1 MMIRNNDFKINN
13 SPKIEPSLF
22 TGVSCN
28 SKAVKEGHLFVA
40 IKGEKLDGH
49 DFLDEAWE
57 RGARVA
63 VVQTD
68 IGNTSGIK
76 KIIVPDTRVALAAIA
91 AEYYSYP
98 SRKLKVLG
106 ITGTNGKTTT
116 SYLIRNILACSNEDS
131 GLIGTISYR
140 LGDRD
145 IPATNTTPGPLEL
158 ESMLAQMHSIG
169 LRYCVMEVSSHALDQ
184 HRVDGI
190 EFSGAVFTNLTPEHL
205 DYHKDMGSYF
215 NAKLKLF
222 QNLSPDSFAVLNA
235 DDEYGARIKKLA
247 DSNVITFGIDNK
259 ADVMASS
266 IKLSLEGI
274 QAIITAPKWD
284 FTVTSKLLGRHNV
297 YNILGSVGA
306 GMGLGLTSDAIKSGI
321 EGLQGVP
328 GRLEIIDCGQ
338 PFKVFVDY
346 AHTPDA
352 LEKLLAALRPL
363 VSGRIIL
370 VFGCGGDRD
379 RTKRPL
385 MGRVAARF
393 ADTVILTSDN
403 PRSES
408 PESIIREIED
418 GLTGSINWTK
428 EIDRAEAIKRGLSM
442 ALSGVS
448 SDDAVVIAGKGHE
461 VYQIFKDVTVP
472 FDDRDVVRKILS
484 R

>member
-1 MMIRNNDFKINN
+1 M
-13 SPKIEPSLF
+13 
-22 TGVSCN
+22 
-28 SKAVKEGHLFVA
+28 KEGHLFVA

-63 VVQTD
+63 IVQTD
-68 IGNTSGIK
+68 RGNTSGIK
-76 KIIVPDTRVALAAIA
+76 KIIVPDTRVALAEIA

-98 SRKLKVLG
+98 SHKLKVVG

-158 ESMLAQMHSIG
+158 ESMLAQMYSIG

-190 EFSGAVFTNLTPEHL
+190 KFSGAVFTNLTPEHL
-205 DYHKDMGSYF
+205 DYHKNMGSYF

-235 DDEYGARIKKLA
+235 DDEYGTKIKKMTTSKPVRNEFLNG
-247 DSNVITFGIDNK
+247 SNVITFGIDNK

-274 QAIITAPKWD
+274 QAIITTPEWD
-284 FTVTSKLLGRHNV
+284 FTMTSKLIGRHNV
-297 YNILGSVGA
+297 YNILGSIGT
-306 GMGLGLTSDAIKSGI
+306 GMGLGLTSDAIRSGI

-328 GRLEIIDCGQ
+328 GRLEIVDCGQ

-385 MGRVAARF
+385 MGRVASKF

-418 GLTGSINWTK
+418 GLTGSINWMK
-428 EIDRAEAIKRGLSM
+428 EIDRAEAIKRGLAM
-442 ALSGVS
+442 ALSRAS